1 MNVYKQITKLEK
13 LYLMF
18 KFSSY
23 FYLNIDGKT
32 VQSEKDVVQI
42 LAEGFNIDDLQNG
55 NWDALA
61 DRLERPNYV
70 ITDNINIFIN
80 NAKYLFI
87 NDEISKNIFLEI
99 LSDTVLWWDEGV
111 EGYMVG
117 GKRKKF
123 NVYIITILKVD
134 FIQ

>member
-1 MNVYKQITKLEK
+1 MNVYKKITKLEK
-13 LYLMF
+13 IYLMF

-23 FYLNIDGKT
+23 FYLHIDGKT
-32 VQSEKDVVQI
+32 VQSEKDAVQI
-42 LAEGFNIDDLQNG
+42 LAEGFNIDGLQNG

-61 DRLERPNYV
+61 DRLERPDY
-70 ITDNINIFIN
+70 IIPDNINIFIN

-99 LSDTVLWWDEGV
+99 LSDTVLWWNEGV
-111 EGYMVG
+111 ERYIVG

-123 NVYIITILKVD
+123 NVYIIE
-134 FIQ
+134 

>member
-42 LAEGFNIDDLQNG
+42 LAEGFNIDDLQDG
-55 NWDALA
+55 NWDVLA
-61 DRLERPNYV
+61 DRLECPDY
-70 ITDNINIFIN
+70 IIPDSINIFIN

-99 LSDTVLWWDEGV
+99 LSDTVLWWDGGV
-111 EGYMVG
+111 ERYIVG

-123 NVYIITILKVD
+123 NVYIIE
-134 FIQ
+134 

>member
-23 FYLNIDGKT
+23 FYLNIDGKK
-32 VQSEKDVVQI
+32 VQSERDAIKI
-42 LAEGFNIDDLQNG
+42 LANSFNIDDLQDG

-61 DRLERPNYV
+61 DRLERPDY
-70 ITDNINIFIN
+70 IIPDNINIFIN

-111 EGYMVG
+111 ERYMVG

-123 NVYIITILKVD
+123 NVYIIE
-134 FIQ
+134 

>member
-1 MNVYKQITKLEK
+1 MNVYKTITKLEK
-13 LYLMF
+13 IYLMF
-18 KFSSY
+18 KFSGY
-23 FYLNIDGKT
+23 FYLHIDGKT

-42 LAEGFNIDDLQNG
+42 LAEGFNIDDLQDG

-61 DRLERPNYV
+61 DRLERPDY
-70 ITDNINIFIN
+70 IIPDSINIFIN

-99 LSDTVLWWDEGV
+99 LSDTVLWWDGGV
-111 EGYMVG
+111 ERYIVG

-123 NVYIITILKVD
+123 NVYIIE
-134 FIQ
+134 

>member
-42 LAEGFNIDDLQNG
+42 LAEGFNIDDLQDG

-61 DRLERPNYV
+61 DRLERPDY
-70 ITDNINIFIN
+70 IIPDSINIFIN

-99 LSDTVLWWDEGV
+99 LSDTVLWWNEGV
-111 EGYMVG
+111 ERYIVG

-123 NVYIITILKVD
+123 NVYIIE
-134 FIQ
+134 

>member
-23 FYLNIDGKT
+23 FYLSIDGKT
-32 VQSEKDVVQI
+32 VQSGKDAVQI
-42 LAEGFNIDDLQNG
+42 LAEGFNIDDLQDG

-61 DRLERPNYV
+61 DRLERPDY
-70 ITDNINIFIN
+70 IIPDSINIFIN

-111 EGYMVG
+111 ERYIVG
-117 GKRKKF
+117 GRRKKF
-123 NVYIITILKVD
+123 NVYIIE
-134 FIQ
+134 

>member
-42 LAEGFNIDDLQNG
+42 LAEGFNIDDLQDG

-61 DRLERPNYV
+61 DRLERPDY
-70 ITDNINIFIN
+70 IIPDSINIFIN

-111 EGYMVG
+111 ERYMVG

-123 NVYIITILKVD
+123 NVYIIE
-134 FIQ
+134 

>member
-42 LAEGFNIDDLQNG
+42 LAEDFNIDDLQDG

-61 DRLERPNYV
+61 DRLERADYINP
-70 ITDNINIFIN
+70 DRINIFIN

-99 LSDTVLWWDEGV
+99 LSDTVLWWDGGV
-111 EGYMVG
+111 ERYIVG

-123 NVYIITILKVD
+123 NVYIIE
-134 FIQ
+134 

>member
-42 LAEGFNIDDLQNG
+42 LAEGFNIDDLQDG

-61 DRLERPNYV
+61 DRLERPDY
-70 ITDNINIFIN
+70 IIPDSINIFIN

-99 LSDTVLWWDEGV
+99 LSDTVLWWDGSV
-111 EGYMVG
+111 ERYIVG

-123 NVYIITILKVD
+123 NVYIIE
-134 FIQ
+134 